1 MLKTKLLLGA
11 LLPLASML
19 PVSGCSTFQGEVAT
33 IPPPPPIQVPAQC
46 LTEAPS
52 LPPPAVRDT
61 YPASQE
67 ALFRVLAEDAK
78 GDAIGARD
86 AYGALAIDK
95 NACAAG
101 LKAQGAK

>member
-1 MLKTKLLLGA
+1 MLKLK
-11 LLPLASML
+11 LPLAALLTFPLGLIGCGTSLGGGQASL
-19 PVSGCSTFQGEVAT
+19 PQ
-33 IPPPPPIQVPAQC
+33 PPPLQVPASC
-46 LTEAPS
+46 LTAAPD
-52 LPPPAVRDT
+52 LPPPLIRET
-61 YPASQE
+61 YPATKE